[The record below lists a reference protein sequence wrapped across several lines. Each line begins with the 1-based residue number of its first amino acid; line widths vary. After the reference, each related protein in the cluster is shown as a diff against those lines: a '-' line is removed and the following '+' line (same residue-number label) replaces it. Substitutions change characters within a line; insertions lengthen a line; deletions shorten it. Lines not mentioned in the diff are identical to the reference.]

1 MMKKVSVSDEYNVV
15 ISSGILDRAGA
26 MIRVVEKGSRCV
38 VVADDNTAPL
48 YSEKVLDSLSRE
60 GVDASLCVIPHGESN
75 KHIGTVTD
83 ILNFLAER
91 RLARND
97 FVVALGGGV
106 AGDLAGFAAAIYLR
120 GISFV
125 QIPTT
130 LLAQIDSSV
139 GGKTGCDLPSG
150 KNLAGAFH
158 KPSLV
163 IIDTDTL
170 KTLPDEYMRDGMG
183 EMIKYGAIKS
193 EALFEQLE
201 TQAPFE
207 NLEDKILECVKIK
220 ADIVARDFKES
231 GERTLLN
238 FGHTVGHAIEKTEN
252 FSGLSHGAAV
262 AVGMCAIT
270 RAAEKVDLC
279 HKGNA
284 DRIAALCRKYGLPT
298 DRDITPMQVQDAAS
312 LDKKRM
318 GAQIKLVLIRKIGDS
333 YVCPIKVSRLHE
345 LLEGC
350 IGVGL

>member
-106 AGDLAGFAAAIYLR
+106 VGDLAGFAAAIYLR

-170 KTLPDEYMRDGMG
+170 KTL
-183 EMIKYGAIKS
+183 
-193 EALFEQLE
+193 
-201 TQAPFE
+201 
-207 NLEDKILECVKIK
+207 ECVKIK
-220 ADIVARDFKES
+220 ADIVTRDFKES